1 MSVMPS
7 DRSTQADERRTPTII
22 VLDPLVDNRGRLLP
36 VDFSSL
42 PFEPRRIFLVSDVP
56 VGHIRGGHG
65 HHTGHQLLIAAHGE
79 IDVVTRDGLGVET
92 LYQLRPDSVVLHIPP
107 ENIAWQKYLSKNAS
121 LLVLASNCYDP
132 ADYFYSDLALP
143 DSAWDRA

>member
-1 MSVMPS
+1 MPS
-7 DRSTQADERRTPTII
+7 DRSTQADKKQAPTTIALTP
-22 VLDPLVDNRGRLLP
+22 VADNRGRLLP

-65 HHTGHQLLIAAHGE
+65 HHTGHQLLIAVQGE
-79 IDVVTRDGLGVET
+79 IDVVTRGSSGAEA
-92 LYQLRPDSVVLHIPP
+92 LYSLRPGTVALHLPP
-107 ENIAWQKYLSKNAS
+107 EYIAWQKYLSESAS
-121 LLVLASNCYDP
+121 LLVLTSNSYDP

-143 DSAWDRA
+143 DSAWDRT